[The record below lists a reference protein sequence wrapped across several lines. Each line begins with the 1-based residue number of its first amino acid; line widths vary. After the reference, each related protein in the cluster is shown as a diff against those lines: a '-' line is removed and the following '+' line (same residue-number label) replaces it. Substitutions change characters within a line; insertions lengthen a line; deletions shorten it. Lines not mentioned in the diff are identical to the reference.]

1 MKKKISIIATL
12 YNEEENIN
20 EFINRI
26 HNSFKKSNHIDYALI
41 FIDDFSNDLSNNLI
55 KKACIKNKRIKLI
68 TLKKRYG
75 HNPSVQ
81 TGFDFVSEKNY
92 ATVIDCDLQE
102 PPELVANNFAKI
114 KKEQTLHFVRKKRE
128 DSLFQKFY
136 TYIAYFVLHFISE
149 KKIIKNA
156 SYFKIIPPN
165 VVKKIKKNTESH
177 PYWNYL
183 FTKHSTQKK
192 IVYYVKKKRIYGSSK
207 FNIFTLNPWRTF
219 FSGVYFF
226 KRRFI
231 NIILWLLII
240 NISILLL
247 VFYNFYN
254 VAFVLLLAL
263 LTFLLITSLFI
274 SSFVMYYLK
283 KDKRIYCKY
292 KINL

>member
-1 MKKKISIIATL
+1 MKKKISIIASF

-20 EFINRI
+20 TFISRI
-26 HNSFKKSNHIDYALI
+26 NNSFKKSNRIDYELI
-41 FIDDFSNDLSNNLI
+41 FIDDSSNDLSNTLI
-55 KKACIKNKRIKLI
+55 KKACTKNKKIKLI

-81 TGFDFVSEKNY
+81 TGFDFVNKKNY
-92 ATVIDCDLQE
+92 AAVIDCDLQDQ
-102 PPELVANNFAKI
+102 PELIAKNFLKI

-136 TYIAYFVLHFISE
+136 TYIAYLVLYFISE

-156 SYFKIIPPN
+156 SYFKIIPPS
-165 VVKKIKKNTESH
+165 VVKKIKKNTETS

-183 FTKHSTQKK
+183 FTKHSTQNK
-192 IVYYVKKKRIYGSSK
+192 IVYYVRKKRIHGSSK
-207 FNIFTLNPWRTF
+207 FNIFTLNPWRYF
-219 FSGVYFF
+219 FSGIYCF
-226 KRRFI
+226 KERFI

-254 VAFVLLLAL
+254 VAFVLLLTL
-263 LTFLLITSLFI
+263 LTFLLITSLVI
-274 SSFVMYYLK
+274 CRFVIYYK
-283 KDKRIYCKY
+283 KKNKRIFCKY
-292 KINL
+292 K

>member
-1 MKKKISIIATL
+1 MKKKISIIASF

-20 EFINRI
+20 TFISRI
-26 HNSFKKSNHIDYALI
+26 NNSFKKSNRIDYELI
-41 FIDDFSNDLSNNLI
+41 FIDDSSNDLSNTLI
-55 KKACIKNKRIKLI
+55 KKACTKNKKIKLI

-81 TGFDFVSEKNY
+81 TGFDFVNKKNY
-92 ATVIDCDLQE
+92 AAVIDCDLQDQ
-102 PPELVANNFAKI
+102 PELIAKNFLKI

-128 DSLFQKFY
+128 DSLFQRFY
-136 TYIAYFVLHFISE
+136 TYIAYLVLHFISE

-156 SYFKIIPPN
+156 SYFKIIPPS
-165 VVKKIKKNTESH
+165 VVKKIKKNTESN

-183 FTKHSTQKK
+183 FTKHSTQNK
-192 IVYYVKKKRIYGSSK
+192 IVYYVRKKRIHGSSK

-219 FSGVYFF
+219 FSGIYFF

-254 VAFVLLLAL
+254 VTLAL
-263 LTFLLITSLFI
+263 LLTLLTLLLITSLVI
-274 SSFVMYYLK
+274 CSFVIYYK
-283 KDKRIYCKY
+283 KKNKRIFCKY
-292 KINL
+292 K